1 MVWAQEEPK
10 NMGAWSHMLLHWEG
24 RKLRLASRHMY
35 SSPAAGSSTRSKA
48 RHRKVIED
56 VFNTPKK

>member
-1 MVWAQEEPK
+1 
-10 NMGAWSHMLLHWEG
+10 MGAWAHLLLHWED
-24 RKLRLASRHMY
+24 RKLRLASRRMY

-48 RHRKVIED
+48 RHKRVIED